1 METVTLILHGWSDC
15 SASFTGIKSW
25 LIRKGLGTV
34 KTIVYGD
41 YQSREDSLG
50 FNDVIDGLNDQLIAQ
65 DFIGSDGIKKKE
77 LNVIVHSTGG
87 LVIRHWIWRYYQRDG
102 DRLKECPVKRIVML
116 APANFGSP
124 LAHRGKSFLGMLFK
138 GRWKIGDLLEVGRE
152 LLDGLELASPYQW
165 NLAHRDLLGANP
177 FYNAEGIQVTV
188 LVGIDDYTGLRGWV
202 NKPGTD
208 GTVVIAGTPL
218 NSAKLVLDFSRPIA
232 KDATY
237 KPFEWTLTPG
247 HVEAAFG
254 VLKDLDHGSIV
265 DAVGSKLDTVA
276 GKWVLRALSTGSP
289 KEFRDLRKEL
299 DEETEATY
307 ASAAASGKP
316 KSRYQQFLIRMV
328 DDQGEAI
335 RDFTL
340 EFFIVSRPKA
350 LEGGT
355 VRGNPKVREQ
365 DWSDRINKALLGE
378 IHTHGKDSSHRR
390 LLVDVAEVRR
400 LLKEATTTLGN
411 PVVLSLRVYVP
422 RVDKGIHFANERLEN
437 VVLLDPEREK
447 DAPFRVFFENTT
459 TLIEIHVDRINK
471 YVTVSSNPR
480 KQ

>member
-15 SASFTGIKSW
+15 SSSFTGIKSW
-25 LIRKGLGTV
+25 LIRKGVGTV

-65 DFIGSDGIKKKE
+65 GFIGSDGCKQKE

-138 GRWKIGDLLEVGRE
+138 GRWKIGDFLEVGRQ
-152 LLDGLELASPYQW
+152 LLDGLELGSPYQW
-165 NLAHRDLLGANP
+165 TLAHRDLLGPNP
-177 FYNAEGIQVTV
+177 FYHAAGIQVTV
-188 LVGIDDYTGLRGWV
+188 LVGINDYTGLRGWV

-218 NSAKLVLDFSRPIA
+218 NSAKLVLDVSRPVA
-232 KDATY
+232 RDAAY

-247 HVEAAFG
+247 CVEAAFG

-265 DAVGSKLDTVA
+265 DAVGSKVDTVA
-276 GKWVLRALSTGSP
+276 GKWVLRALSTHSA
-289 KEFRDLRKEL
+289 KDFEALRKGL
-299 DEETEATY
+299 SEETEATY
-307 ASAAASGKP
+307 SAATASGNP
-316 KSRYQQFLIRMV
+316 KARYQQFLIRMV
-328 DDQGEAI
+328 DDQGEPV
-335 RDFTL
+335 RDYTL
-340 EFFIVSRPKA
+340 EFFIVSRPKPF
-350 LEGGT
+350 EGGV
-355 VRGNPKVREQ
+355 VRGNPRVRER
-365 DWSDRINKALLGE
+365 DWSDRINKALLGQ
-378 IHTHGKDSSHRR
+378 IHTHGRDSSHRR
-390 LLVDVAEVRR
+390 LLVDVSEVRQ
-400 LLKEATTTLGN
+400 LLKDAGDALGT
-411 PVVLSLRVYVP
+411 PVALSLRVYVP
-422 RVDKGIHFANERLEN
+422 RVDKGIHFANDRLEN

-447 DAPFRVFFENTT
+447 DAPLRVFFENTT
-459 TLIEIHVDRINK
+459 TLIEIHVDRINN
-471 YVTVSSNPR
+471 YVSVSPHPR